1 MPRVRILLADARQ
14 RVRFGLS
21 VLLGQQTGYLVAG
34 EVADA
39 QALLT
44 QLQAIYADL
53 LLLDA
58 DLPGMTLPELL
69 AVLRRQ
75 FPSLIVIVL
84 STRPEQCM
92 EILAAGA
99 DAFVSKVNP
108 PEQLLHIVQQCL
120 RARMR

>member
-1 MPRVRILLADARQ
+1 
-14 RVRFGLS
+14 
-21 VLLGQQTGYLVAG
+21 VAG
-34 EVADA
+34 EAADA
-39 QALLT
+39 QALLA

-58 DLPGMTLPELL
+58 DLPGMALPELL

-120 RARMR
+120 QARMR

>member
-1 MPRVRILLADARQ
+1 M
-14 RVRFGLS
+14 RFGLS

-34 EVADA
+34 EAADA
-39 QALLT
+39 QALLA

-58 DLPGMTLPELL
+58 DLPGMALPELL

-120 RARMR
+120 QARMR